1 MRKERKIRMAKFNI
15 EVELDWL
22 NDEEYSIDDEIREQ
36 VVSGVKY
43 ELLKRA
49 TDEAL
54 KKLDSAI
61 AEKLEEAT
69 DIIEQRVQ
77 DFIAVVT
84 EKQIE
89 KLKIPR
95 KKSSWGSEVEFIP
108 ISEFVGEQYEEYLT
122 KKVYDKNFEVARYS
136 SDKVYSVAEA
146 HIKSYLNGTLSAQVS
161 EMVRKAQKEAEDTVI
176 KTLEQNL
183 KDQLAVDTIKRMN
196 IPKLLEN
203 LQQKALEFEKE
214 GADESDN

>member
-1 MRKERKIRMAKFNI
+1 MAKFNI

-36 VVSGVKY
+36 VISGVKD
-43 ELLKRA
+43 ELLKKA

-69 DIIEQRVQ
+69 DIIKQRVQ

-122 KKVYDKNFEVARYS
+122 KKVYGKDFSIARYD
-136 SDKVYSVAEA
+136 SDKHYSISEKC
-146 HIKSYLNGTLSAQVS
+146 IRQYLNSTLSAQVS
-161 EMVRKAQKEAEDTVI
+161 EMVQKAQKDAEDTVI

-214 GADESDN
+214 SEES

>member
-1 MRKERKIRMAKFNI
+1 MAKFNI

-36 VVSGVKY
+36 VINGVKDK
-43 ELLKRA
+43 LLKRA

-69 DIIEQRVQ
+69 EIIEQRVQ

-122 KKVYDKNFEVARYS
+122 EKIYDRDFKRARYN
-136 SDKVYSVAEA
+136 SDAVYSIAEGQ
-146 HIKSYLNGTLSAQVS
+146 IKQYLNGTLSAQVS

-176 KTLEQNL
+176 KTLKQNL

-203 LQQKALEFEKE
+203 LQQKALEFKKE
-214 GADESDN
+214 GENESDN

>member
-1 MRKERKIRMAKFNI
+1 MAKFNI

-22 NDEEYSIDDEIREQ
+22 NDEEYSIDDEIRER
-36 VVSGVKY
+36 VISGVKN
-43 ELLKRA
+43 ELLKKA

-54 KKLDSAI
+54 QKLDSEI
-61 AEKLEEAT
+61 AEKLKEAT

-122 KKVYDKNFEVARYS
+122 KKVYDRDFSIARYD
-136 SDKVYSVAEA
+136 SDKHYSISEKC
-146 HIKSYLNGTLSAQVS
+146 IRQYLNSTLSAQVS
-161 EMVRKAQKEAEDTVI
+161 EMVQKAQKDAEDTVI

-203 LQQKALEFEKE
+203 LQQKALEFENKE
-214 GADESDN
+214 SEES

>member
-1 MRKERKIRMAKFNI
+1 MAKFNI

-22 NDEEYSIDDEIREQ
+22 NDEDYTIDEEIREQ
-36 VVSGVKY
+36 VISGVKN
-43 ELLKRA
+43 ELLKKA

-61 AEKLEEAT
+61 EDKLKEAT
-69 DIIEQRVQ
+69 EIIGQRVE

-89 KLKIPR
+89 KIKIPR
-95 KKSSWGSEVEFIP
+95 KASTWSDKVEFIS
-108 ISEFVGEQYEEYLT
+108 ISEFVGQRYEEYLT
-122 KKVYDKNFEVARYS
+122 KKIYDEDFKVARYS
-136 SDKVYSVAEA
+136 SDKKYSISEV
-146 HIKSYLNGTLSAQVS
+146 HIRNYLNSTLSSQVS
-161 EMVRKAQKEAEDTVI
+161 EMVKKAQKEAEDTVI

-203 LQQKALEFEKE
+203 LQQKALDFEMNTEDRTGK
-214 GADESDN
+214 GTESK